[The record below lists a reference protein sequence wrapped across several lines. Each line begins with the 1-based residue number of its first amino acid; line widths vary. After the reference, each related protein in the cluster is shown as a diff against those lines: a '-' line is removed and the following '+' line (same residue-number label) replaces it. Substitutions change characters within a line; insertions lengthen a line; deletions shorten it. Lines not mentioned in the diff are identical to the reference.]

1 MKSKVDA
8 AKTALS
14 LGVSVFIGTGR
25 GQEKFV
31 DVLKGKGDGT
41 YVGNALK
48 RNEDE

>member
-1 MKSKVDA
+1 MKSKIDA

-31 DVLKGKGDGT
+31 DVLKGKVTERMSGMP
-41 YVGNALK
+41 LK
-48 RNEDE
+48 KK